1 MQTVLIGAVTNII
14 LDPVFIFGFDMGVK
28 GAALATIISQ
38 AISALWTLKFLSGNR
53 TILKIKP
60 KYFKLKKEIMF
71 PCIALGIAPF
81 MMQATESIL
90 VLCFNSSLLKYGGDL
105 AVGTMTIVS
114 SAMQFAMLPLQGIT
128 QGGQPIISYNFG
140 AHKIDRVKQAF
151 KYQTMACVAYVTLLF
166 LLVMFV
172 PQAFVMIF
180 TDNAELMTMAV
191 WAIRIYMFMIV
202 MMGIQVSC
210 QQTFIALGNA
220 KASVFLAVFRKILV
234 LIPLIYILPMFFADK
249 VFAIFLAEPVA
260 DFIAVSVTVLLF
272 IKEYRHLEVKA

>member
-1 MQTVLIGAVTNII
+1 
-14 LDPVFIFGFDMGVK
+14 
-28 GAALATIISQ
+28 
-38 AISALWTLKFLSGNR
+38 
-53 TILKIKP
+53 
-60 KYFKLKKEIMF
+60 
-71 PCIALGIAPF
+71 
-81 MMQATESIL
+81 
-90 VLCFNSSLLKYGGDL
+90 
-105 AVGTMTIVS
+105 
-114 SAMQFAMLPLQGIT
+114 
-128 QGGQPIISYNFG
+128 
-140 AHKIDRVKQAF
+140 
-151 KYQTMACVAYVTLLF
+151 MACVAYVTLLF